1 MSEKSVKPDEYI
13 WGWTDEEW
21 NELYTYPTRDE
32 AIAAAIAAEPGT
44 SFWTAKK
51 EHLKFWFWA
60 SGAERHEVGTVQPK
74 NGVA

>member
-1 MSEKSVKPDEYI
+1 MSEKIEKPDEYI

-21 NELYTYPTRDE
+21 NELDTYPTREE

-51 EHLKFWFWA
+51 ENLKLWFLA
-60 SGAERHEVGTVQPK
+60 KRKTRSVS
-74 NGVA
+74 